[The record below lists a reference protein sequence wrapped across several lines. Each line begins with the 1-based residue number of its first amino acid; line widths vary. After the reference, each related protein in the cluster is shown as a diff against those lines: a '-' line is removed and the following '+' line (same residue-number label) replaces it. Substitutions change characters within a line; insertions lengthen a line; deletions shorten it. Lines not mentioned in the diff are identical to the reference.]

1 MFKRIFGKNFE
12 YWILLPTFV
21 PNKINLIKMN
31 YNSEINFANKTNFNI
46 VRKDAYANKYGETI
60 DMIETQDGDVYF
72 KHEDFHNQF
81 IKFDDLVKGG
91 EFRDNIKLIIIM
103 NLEEKKFV
111 CNFLMGT
118 KYDYLIPHIMN
129 QSPY

>member
-60 DMIETQDGDVYF
+60 DNLLNLMIWLRGV
-72 KHEDFHNQF
+72 
-81 IKFDDLVKGG
+81 
-91 EFRDNIKLIIIM
+91 
-103 NLEEKKFV
+103 NLGITL
-111 CNFLMGT
+111 N
-118 KYDYLIPHIMN
+118 
-129 QSPY
+129 